1 MTGGVVSGV
10 SQEAGSESPVVIMCM
25 QWLLLYRGQVLE
37 LASSIV
43 DDCYLDISYLMEM
56 LNDSQFG

>member
-10 SQEAGSESPVVIMCM
+10 SQEAGSESSVVIMCM

-43 DDCYLDISYLMEM
+43 DDC
-56 LNDSQFG
+56 

>member
-10 SQEAGSESPVVIMCM
+10 SQEAGSSESPVVIMCM

-43 DDCYLDISYLMEM
+43 DDC
-56 LNDSQFG
+56 

>member
-1 MTGGVVSGV
+1 VTGGVVSGV

-43 DDCYLDISYLMEM
+43 DDC
-56 LNDSQFG
+56 